1 MKQRALYLLTTYLLT
16 VLIFVAAKLV
26 FMWCNAEGHSFDV
39 GDVFDVMVH
48 GLTLDLS
55 TALYFLIVPFLLIMV
70 SIWYTGRWLF
80 RILQGYYLLIS
91 LAFALAFV
99 ADTSLYEFWQFKLDA
114 SCLQYLETP
123 TEAMA
128 SVSWGYIVVRLI
140 ILLLVTVLMYK
151 AYWLTVR
158 SLRIVSPQPSD
169 WKSAA
174 YGLLVF
180 LVSVPLFVIGIR
192 GGLGESTTNIGQVY
206 YSSSQFLNHS
216 AVNPVFSFLASLEKN
231 SSSVPEYKFMEE
243 AERARLMADIYP
255 TTSVDSDTLLRT
267 KTPDV
272 VIILLESCGGIF
284 TEDIGGRKDIMPN
297 LNRYVHE
304 GVYFSQFYANSY
316 RTDRGTLCTLS
327 GYPSFPKSSVM
338 KMPAKTRLL
347 PGIAKSLRDAGY
359 QTSYIYGGDINF
371 TNMRSYLMTTD
382 FEQLHWQKDY
392 SLEEQRSAKWGVRDD
407 ITFATLYEQIAGFK
421 SNEHYLIG
429 YSTLSSHEPWDV
441 PTHELKEEIPNAFNY
456 LDQCIGTFI
465 EKVRKTPQWDNLL
478 VVLLPDHGFT
488 YFGVGEEHEMHDHVP
503 MLWLGGAVKEPRRID
518 VLCNQTDL
526 PATLLGQLG
535 LPHDDFLFSRDVMS
549 RNYTYPFAVHT
560 YNNGITMKD
569 STGFAVYD
577 LNANRIIVDKSTDSE
592 ALIRRGMAILQTAS
606 EHINRLGTNYQHETI
621 Q

>member
-99 ADTSLYEFWQFKLDA
+99 TDTSLYEFWQFKLDA

-158 SLRIVSPQPSD
+158 SLRTVSPQPSD

-174 YGLLVF
+174 FGLLAF
-180 LVSVPLFVIGIR
+180 LVSVPLLVIGIR

-206 YSSSQFLNHS
+206 YSSQQFLNHS

-267 KTPDV
+267 KTPHV
-272 VIILLESCGGIF
+272 IIILLESCGGIF
-284 TEDIGGRKDIMPN
+284 TEDIGGRKEIMPN

-338 KMPAKTRLL
+338 KMPAKTRFL
-347 PGIAKSLRDAGY
+347 PGIAKSLREAGY
-359 QTSYIYGGDINF
+359 KTSYLYGGDINF
-371 TNMRSYLMTTD
+371 TNMRSYLVTTGFD
-382 FEQLHWQKDY
+382 QLCWQKDY
-392 SLEEQRSAKWGVRDD
+392 SLEEQHSANWGVRDD

-421 SNEHYLIG
+421 SDEHYLIG

-441 PTHELKEEIPNAFNY
+441 PIHELKEEIPNAFHY

-478 VVLLPDHGFT
+478 IVLLPDHGFT
-488 YFGVGEEHEMHDHVP
+488 YFGVSEEHEMHDHVP
-503 MLWLGGAVKEPRRID
+503 MLWLGGALKEPRRID

-577 LNANRIIVDKSTDSE
+577 LNANRIVVDKSTDSE

-606 EHINRLGTNYQHETI
+606 EHINQLGKQ
-621 Q
+621 

>member
-1 MKQRALYLLTTYLLT
+1 MRQRLLYLMKVYILT
-16 VLIFVAAKLV
+16 VAIFIAAKLV
-26 FMWCNAEGHSFDV
+26 FMLANYEGHAFTA
-39 GDVFDVMVH
+39 GDIWQVLWH
-48 GLTLDLS
+48 GLSLDLS
-55 TALYFLIVPFLLIMV
+55 TSLYFLILPFLTTI
-70 SIWYTGRWLF
+70 
-80 RILQGYYLLIS
+80 IS
-91 LAFALAFV
+91 LWWDNQKLQTFLRIYYAVVAIMMTLAFV
-99 ADTSLYEFWQFKLDA
+99 ADTSLYPFWGFKLDA

-123 TEAMA
+123 TEARA
-128 SVSWGYIVVRLI
+128 SVSGFYMALR
-140 ILLLVTVLMYK
+140 ILLLIIGSYILYQFYK
-151 AYWLTVR
+151 AIPFWTKN
-158 SLRIVSPQPSD
+158 PSQRH
-169 WKSAA
+169 AA
-174 YGLLVF
+174 TFSNLL
-180 LVSVPLFVIGIR
+180 LIPLFIIGIR

-206 YSSSQFLNHS
+206 YSSQQFLNHS

-267 KTPDV
+267 KTPHV
-272 VIILLESCGGIF
+272 IIILLESCGGIF
-284 TEDIGGRKDIMPN
+284 TEDIGGRKEIMPN

-338 KMPAKTRLL
+338 KMPAKTRFL
-347 PGIAKSLRDAGY
+347 PGIAKSLREAGY
-359 QTSYIYGGDINF
+359 KTSYLYGGDINF
-371 TNMRSYLMTTD
+371 TNMRSYLVTTGFD
-382 FEQLHWQKDY
+382 QLCWQKDY
-392 SLEEQRSAKWGVRDD
+392 SLEEQHSANWGVRDD

-421 SNEHYLIG
+421 SDEHYLIG

-441 PTHELKEEIPNAFNY
+441 PTHELKEEIPNAFHY

-478 VVLLPDHGFT
+478 IVLLPDHGFT
-488 YFGVGEEHEMHDHVP
+488 YFGVSEEHEMHDHVP
-503 MLWLGGAVKEPRRID
+503 MLWLGGALKEPRRID

-535 LPHDDFLFSRDVMS
+535 LPHDDFLFSRDIMS

-577 LNANRIIVDKSTDSE
+577 LNANRIVVDKSTDSE

-606 EHINRLGTNYQHETI
+606 EHINQLGKQ
-621 Q
+621 